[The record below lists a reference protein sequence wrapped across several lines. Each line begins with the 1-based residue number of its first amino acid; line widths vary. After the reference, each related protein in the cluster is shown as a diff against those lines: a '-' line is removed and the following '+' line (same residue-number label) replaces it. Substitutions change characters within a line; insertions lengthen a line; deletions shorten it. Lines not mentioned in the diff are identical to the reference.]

1 MDIEK
6 ILQNPEI
13 VQIHRE
19 PARAYY
25 IPFQDGAMALQADKE
40 ESVYYAPLGG
50 DWAFAYYGRSYDVDE
65 AIFDPDGSVEGWDT
79 IPVPSNWQMH
89 GYDVPH
95 YVNYIIPIDPPYVPD
110 DNPCGVYVKSMNI
123 PGIWKD
129 KRIYLNFDGINSCG
143 FIWVNGTFAGYT
155 NGSRCSAEFDI
166 TPYVHTGE
174 NRLLVQVFKWCSGTY
189 LEAQDSYRLSG
200 IFRDVY
206 LLAREPDHIR
216 DVFIRA
222 RLDDAYTTARVEAAL
237 DFRGKGGPV
246 TLDVYAPDG
255 RAVYHQENETIE
267 PFTLTDI
274 ALWTDE
280 TPSLYTFLFQYGQEA
295 IAIPFGL
302 REVRFSEKGAL
313 LVNGKPVKLK
323 GVNRHD
329 SHPDFGQ
336 YCPDEHMEQDIRLM
350 KQHNINLHP
359 HLPLPQRP
367 HFPRSV
373 RSVRD
378 LSH

>member
-95 YVNYIIPIDPPYVPD
+95 YTNVNYIIPIDPPYVPD

-166 TPYVHTGE
+166 TP
-174 NRLLVQVFKWCSGTY
+174 
-189 LEAQDSYRLSG
+189 
-200 IFRDVY
+200 
-206 LLAREPDHIR
+206 
-216 DVFIRA
+216 
-222 RLDDAYTTARVEAAL
+222 
-237 DFRGKGGPV
+237 
-246 TLDVYAPDG
+246 
-255 RAVYHQENETIE
+255 
-267 PFTLTDI
+267 
-274 ALWTDE
+274 
-280 TPSLYTFLFQYGQEA
+280 
-295 IAIPFGL
+295 
-302 REVRFSEKGAL
+302 
-313 LVNGKPVKLK
+313 
-323 GVNRHD
+323 
-329 SHPDFGQ
+329 
-336 YCPDEHMEQDIRLM
+336 
-350 KQHNINLHP
+350 
-359 HLPLPQRP
+359 
-367 HFPRSV
+367 
-373 RSVRD
+373 
-378 LSH
+378 

>member
-1 MDIEK
+1 M
-6 ILQNPEI
+6 
-13 VQIHRE
+13 
-19 PARAYY
+19 
-25 IPFQDGAMALQADKE
+25 
-40 ESVYYAPLGG
+40 
-50 DWAFAYYGRSYDVDE
+50 
-65 AIFDPDGSVEGWDT
+65 
-79 IPVPSNWQMH
+79 
-89 GYDVPH
+89 
-95 YVNYIIPIDPPYVPD
+95 
-110 DNPCGVYVKSMNI
+110 
-123 PGIWKD
+123 
-129 KRIYLNFDGINSCG
+129 
-143 FIWVNGTFAGYT
+143 
-155 NGSRCSAEFDI
+155 
-166 TPYVHTGE
+166 HTGE

-350 KQHNINLHP
+350 KQHNINCIRTSHYP
-359 HLPLPQRP
+359 NAPI
-367 HFPRSV
+367 FPALCDRYGIYLIEEA
-373 RSVRD
+373 D
-378 LSH
+378 LECHGMILSLIHI